1 MVASSG
7 SVSTAAVLA
16 CIYLYAQLQSGGG
29 YIAQQGAGTRGPTR
43 RQRSFRSWLAS
54 SALARRSWRFH
65 MRDGSRVR
73 SRIVDGGALLSVHV
87 DGDYDVPGVNWS
99 AAHTIVDI
107 GAHVGSFTVWA
118 ALRSPKAQLLAVE
131 PNPETFELLARN
143 IRGNGLDDR
152 VRAVNSALGAEEGI
166 GSLELITHSLG
177 TRLAR
182 TGSGQVRVRVQ
193 TMPGLLAEAGM
204 EHVDVLK
211 IDCEGMEYAVLEAM
225 GPEGLRPI
233 QVLACEYHPQPQHEV
248 EELDALLRS
257 AGFTVQRPNSQLGVL
272 WATR

>member
-1 MVASSG
+1 
-7 SVSTAAVLA
+7 
-16 CIYLYAQLQSGGG
+16 
-29 YIAQQGAGTRGPTR
+29 
-43 RQRSFRSWLAS
+43 
-54 SALARRSWRFH
+54 

-87 DGDYDVPGVNWS
+87 DRDYEVPGVDWS
-99 AAHTIVDI
+99 AAETIVDI

-118 ALRSPKAQLLAVE
+118 ALRSPKARLLAVE
-131 PNPETFELLARN
+131 PNPETFELLAGN

-152 VRAVNSALGAEEGI
+152 VCAVKAALGAAEGI
-166 GSLELITHSLG
+166 GSLELMAHSLG

-182 TGSGQVRVRVQ
+182 TGDGQVSVRVQ

-204 EHVDVLK
+204 ERVDVLK

-233 QVLACEYHPQPQHEV
+233 QVLACEYHPEPQHQV
-248 EELDALLRS
+248 EELDVLLRS
-257 AGFTVQRPNSQLGVL
+257 AGFRVRRPDAPLGVL